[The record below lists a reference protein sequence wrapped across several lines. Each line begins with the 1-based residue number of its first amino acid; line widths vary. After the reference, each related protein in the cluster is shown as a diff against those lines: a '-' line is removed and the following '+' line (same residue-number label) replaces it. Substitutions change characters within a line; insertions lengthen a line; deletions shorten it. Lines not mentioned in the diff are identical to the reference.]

1 MSPRDRNKSAE
12 PSPRP
17 IQALSEGAPAS
28 DVSVPTVVT
37 NSSFSQEDTKN
48 ATEELPAEKPV
59 EETKEISLPEPKAP
73 LNSAKVEVLSSEP
86 ALPVPEM
93 PSTP

>member
-17 IQALSEGAPAS
+17 IQALSDGAPAS

-37 NSSFSQEDTKN
+37 NSSFSAEDTKN
-48 ATEELPAEKPV
+48 ATEELPEEKPV
-59 EETKEISLPEPKAP
+59 EET
-73 LNSAKVEVLSSEP
+73 
-86 ALPVPEM
+86 
-93 PSTP
+93 

>member
-17 IQALSEGAPAS
+17 IQALSDGAPAS

-37 NSSFSQEDTKN
+37 NSSFSAEDTKN
-48 ATEELPAEKPV
+48 ATEELPKEKPV
-59 EETKEISLPEPKAP
+59 EEAKEISLPEPKAA

-86 ALPVPEM
+86 ALPVPEL
-93 PSTP
+93 PSAP